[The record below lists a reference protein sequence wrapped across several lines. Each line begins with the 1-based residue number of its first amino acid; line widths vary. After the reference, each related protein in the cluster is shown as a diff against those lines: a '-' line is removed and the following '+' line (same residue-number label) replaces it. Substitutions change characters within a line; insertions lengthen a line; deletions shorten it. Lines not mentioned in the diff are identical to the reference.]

1 MNHPLVAQAAVVG
14 RPHPIKGQSI
24 CSYVTLIEGAE
35 GSEDLLIQMKQQVRS
50 GVGPFAQPDAIIITG
65 KGINP
70 SFIISQCH
78 EVLTQRLY

>member
-24 CSYVTLIEGAE
+24 CAYVTLIEGAE
-35 GSEDLLIQMKQQVRS
+35 ESDKLRVEMKQEVRS

-65 KGINP
+65 EK
-70 SFIISQCH
+70 S
-78 EVLTQRLY
+78 L